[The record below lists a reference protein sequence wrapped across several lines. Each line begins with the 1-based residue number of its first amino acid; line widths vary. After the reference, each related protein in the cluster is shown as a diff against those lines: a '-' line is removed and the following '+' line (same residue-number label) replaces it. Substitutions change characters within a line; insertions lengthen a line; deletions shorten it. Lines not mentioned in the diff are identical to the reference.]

1 MSHFSK
7 EYVQYQGINVDFQFS
22 YQELFENLG
31 LNQSHYEVSLRGCL
45 RRCDG
50 FGTVGIKNING
61 QAFLVKSNGQEI
73 NLQKL
78 LAEKED

>member
-7 EYVQYQGINVDFQFS
+7 EYVQYQGMNVDFQFS
-22 YQELFENLG
+22 YQELFENLD
-31 LNQSHYEVSLRGCL
+31 LNQSHYEV
-45 RRCDG
+45 CDG

-73 NLQKL
+73 NLLKL
-78 LAEKED
+78 LAEKEI

>member
-7 EYVQYQGINVDFQFS
+7 EFIEYQGIKIDYHFS
-22 YQELFENLG
+22 YQELFKNLSV
-31 LNQSHYEVSLRGCL
+31 NQSHYEV
-45 RRCDG
+45 CDG

-61 QAFLVKSNGQEI
+61 QAFLVKSNGHEI
-73 NLQKL
+73 NLLKL